1 MLARLPRTTLSNWSS
16 ALLLPRSASPRSA
29 ASTSSS
35 RNLIAPFQLARLL
48 ASSAPQRLAQTQQSG
63 PVGAPLPRTRANAT
77 GLPRRNVRDQQ
88 LGERELPE
96 LKSRAPLYLALAF
109 VVTLGWGGFLAYA
122 TNAERANS
130 SVVRSLAFQLR
141 SWPAVREFLGDGV
154 KIEPVVA
161 DFVRIKGSINMLAGK
176 IDVQFRVRGSKAAG
190 TASFTSIRRG
200 KNGRF
205 EVLRWKIT
213 RDDGAVLD
221 LTGLDLTKP
230 LEGLE

>member
-16 ALLLPRSASPRSA
+16 ALLLSRSA
-29 ASTSSS
+29 AAAP
-35 RNLIAPFQLARLL
+35 LIAPPIQLARLL
-48 ASSAPQRLAQTQQSG
+48 SSAPQRRLAQQQQPTPAS
-63 PVGAPLPRTRANAT
+63 APAPAPAQRLRAAAP
-77 GLPRRNVRDQQ
+77 PRRNARDQF
-88 LGERELPE
+88 GERELPE
-96 LKSRAPLYLALAF
+96 LKSRAPLYLALALI
-109 VVTLGWGGFLAYA
+109 VTLGWGGFLAYA

-154 KIEPVVA
+154 KIEPLVA

-221 LTGLDLTKP
+221 LMGLDLTKP

>member
-1 MLARLPRTTLSNWSS
+1 MLSRLRTPS
-16 ALLLPRSASPRSA
+16 
-29 ASTSSS
+29 
-35 RNLIAPFQLARLL
+35 LL
-48 ASSAPQRLAQTQQSG
+48 ASRSLAHSALPLPLSQLVIASRSSAPSRSLSTSPLVRLASA
-63 PVGAPLPRTRANAT
+63 APSPARPRTPSRT
-77 GLPRRNVRDQQ
+77 SLPPRRLPNESIGRD
-88 LGERELPE
+88 LPE
-96 LKSRAPLYLALAF
+96 LKSRTPLYLTLFALSALA
-109 VVTLGWGGFLAYA
+109 WAAFLAYA

-161 DFVRIKGSINMLAGK
+161 DFVRIKGNINMLAGR
-176 IDVQFRVRGSKAAG
+176 IDVQFRVRGSKAGG

-200 KNGRF
+200 KQGRF

-221 LTGLDLTKP
+221 LAGLDLGELN
-230 LEGLE
+230 LEA

>member
-1 MLARLPRTTLSNWSS
+1 MAWHRAS
-16 ALLLPRSASPRSA
+16 ALSSPGVAVPSLASLPRS
-29 ASTSSS
+29 
-35 RNLIAPFQLARLL
+35 LAPIQLARLL
-48 ASSAPQRLAQTQQSG
+48 SNDAARQATASSIGAGGATTRGRTG
-63 PVGAPLPRTRANAT
+63 P
-77 GLPRRNVRDQQ
+77 PRRNVRDPA

-96 LKSRAPLYLALAF
+96 IQSRAPLYLALALI
-109 VVTLGWGGFLAYA
+109 VTLGWGGFLAYA

-141 SWPAVREFLGDGV
+141 SWPAVREFLGEGV
-154 KIEPVVA
+154 KIEPLVG

-200 KNGRF
+200 KDGRF

-230 LEGLE
+230 LEGVE

>member
-16 ALLLPRSASPRSA
+16 ALLLSRSSAAPLIASP
-29 ASTSSS
+29 
-35 RNLIAPFQLARLL
+35 IQLARLL
-48 ASSAPQRLAQTQQSG
+48 SSSPQRTLAQQPPAS
-63 PVGAPLPRTRANAT
+63 VGAPALRPRAAAP
-77 GLPRRNVRDQQ
+77 PRRNGRDQF
-88 LGERELPE
+88 GERELPE
-96 LKSRAPLYLALAF
+96 LKSRAPLYLALALI
-109 VVTLGWGGFLAYA
+109 VTLGWGGFLAYA

-154 KIEPVVA
+154 KIEPLVA
-161 DFVRIKGSINMLAGK
+161 DFINMLAGK
-176 IDVQFRVRGSKAAG
+176 IDVQFRVRGSKAGG

-221 LTGLDLTKP
+221 LMGLDLTKP

>member
-16 ALLLPRSASPRSA
+16 ALLLSRSSA
-29 ASTSSS
+29 AP
-35 RNLIAPFQLARLL
+35 LIAPSIQLARLV
-48 ASSAPQRLAQTQQSG
+48 SSSPQRTLAQQPPAPAPAPTQR
-63 PVGAPLPRTRANAT
+63 PRAAAP
-77 GLPRRNVRDQQ
+77 PRRNGRDQF
-88 LGERELPE
+88 GERELPE
-96 LKSRAPLYLALAF
+96 LKSRAPLYLALALI
-109 VVTLGWGGFLAYA
+109 VTLGWGGFLAYA

-154 KIEPVVA
+154 KIEPLVA

-176 IDVQFRVRGSKAAG
+176 IDVQFRVRGSKAGG

-221 LTGLDLTKP
+221 LMGLDLTKP
-230 LEGLE
+230 IEGLE

>member
-1 MLARLPRTTLSNWSS
+1 MLSRLPRSTLSSWATLS
-16 ALLLPRSASPRSA
+16 ALPLSRVTYLATSASPLCSTSTA
-29 ASTSSS
+29 ASN
-35 RNLIAPFQLARLL
+35 RAIAATHLFS
-48 ASSAPQRLAQTQQSG
+48 ASTRTLVQPATASN
-63 PVGAPLPRTRANAT
+63 APLGGRASQ
-77 GLPRRNVRDQQ
+77 LPRRQFRDQV
-88 LGERELPE
+88 GERELPE
-96 LKSRAPLYLALAF
+96 LKSRAPLYLALAL

-130 SVVRSLAFQLR
+130 SVVRSLGFQLR

-154 KIEPVVA
+154 KIEPLFA

-176 IDVQFRVRGSKAAG
+176 IDVQFRVRGSKGAG

-200 KNGRF
+200 KDGRF